1 MNKLKSRSDFDVD
14 KLLDKIGSQ
23 ESVSTSS
30 IPAQDEK
37 PFPMP
42 KIKPILKKF
51 TFKGYDDLRRGSPIP
66 TTRSRKDQYDDKNK
80 EPSKIPKP
88 YKSLKPEGAG
98 AGEWAKYAIELNNI
112 KTEKKFL
119 NI

>member
-42 KIKPILKKF
+42 KIKSILKKF
-51 TFKGYDDLRRGSPIP
+51 TFKGYDDLRRGSPMP
-66 TTRSRKDQYDDKNK
+66 TTRS
-80 EPSKIPKP
+80 
-88 YKSLKPEGAG
+88 
-98 AGEWAKYAIELNNI
+98 
-112 KTEKKFL
+112 
-119 NI
+119 